1 LLQRETIRPHPG
13 PVNRTVESARGDNP
27 SVSRSQDA
35 DATILAG
42 ARPRRRFAAG
52 DEIRDTATPGSLH
65 LFLAGG
71 ATLLAETPFGPHP
84 VARLAAPALLDLR
97 VAFGGSP
104 GVARVAP
111 EPGSVAAWFP
121 ADEARAL
128 LFSSGPSGAAFR
140 RLTLTSLTAALREAN
155 AALGRFFEGTAAPP
169 PAARSAAAGTI
180 EEGPVDPARASDL
193 FETAGL
199 DPALLPAL
207 GLVARTVLPGATLL
221 AAGERG
227 EEAFLLA
234 EGRLRVS
241 LEIAGAGEEALAILK
256 RGEIVGEMAL
266 VDDAPRSADVFAHGG
281 PAVVYVLHRAVFRE
295 LLASGAPEGAPL
307 LAGIALVLTRRLED
321 AIRKAAGFRI
331 LAGPI

>member
-1 LLQRETIRPHPG
+1 MVR
-13 PVNRTVESARGDNP
+13 SAGD
-27 SVSRSQDA
+27 DA
-35 DATILAG
+35 ATLAA
-42 ARPRRRFAAG
+42 ARPRRRFASG
-52 DEIRDTATPGSLH
+52 EELRDTATPASLH

-84 VARLAAPALLDLR
+84 VARLSAPVLLDLR
-97 VAFGGSP
+97 AAFGGSP
-104 GVARVAP
+104 RVARVAP
-111 EPGSVAAWFP
+111 DPDSEAASFP

-128 LFSSGPSGAAFR
+128 LFDPGSPGGAFR
-140 RLTLTSLTAALREAN
+140 RLALASLTLALREAN
-155 AALGRFFEGTAAPP
+155 AALGRFFDGMPAPSPQTRVTGT
-169 PAARSAAAGTI
+169 GTI
-180 EEGPVDPARASDL
+180 EDGPVDPARASDL

-207 GLVARTVLPGATLL
+207 GLTARTVLPGAALL

-241 LEIAGAGEEALAILK
+241 LDIAGGGEEALAILK

-281 PAVVYVLHRAVFRE
+281 PAVVYVLTRTVFRD

-307 LAGIALVLTRRLED
+307 LAGIALVLARRLEE
-321 AIRKAAGFRI
+321 AIKKAAGFRV
-331 LAGPI
+331 LVGPI

>member
-1 LLQRETIRPHPG
+1 MGEAIG
-13 PVNRTVESARGDNP
+13 SMN
-27 SVSRSQDA
+27 DA
-35 DATILAG
+35 AALAG

-52 DEIRDTATPGSLH
+52 DEVRDTAGSLH
-65 LFLAGG
+65 LFLEGR

-84 VARLAAPALLDLR
+84 VANLEAPALLDLR
-97 VAFGGSP
+97 VPFGGSP

-111 EPGSVAAWFP
+111 EAGSVAAWFP

-128 LFSSGPSGAAFR
+128 LVDPGSSGSAFR
-140 RLTLTSLTAALREAN
+140 RLALASLTAALRGTN
-155 AALGRFFEGTAAPP
+155 SALGRFFDEVPAPP
-169 PAARSAAAGTI
+169 PRADAAKTGTI

-207 GLVARTVLPGATLL
+207 GLVARTVLPGAALL
-221 AAGERG
+221 TAGERG
-227 EEAFLLA
+227 EEAFLVA

-241 LEIAGAGEEALAILK
+241 LEIAGGEEALAILG
-256 RGEIVGEMAL
+256 RGEIAGEMAL

-281 PAVVYVLHRAVFRE
+281 SAVVYVLTRAAFRG
-295 LLASGAPEGAPL
+295 LLASGAPEGAAL
-307 LAGIALVLTRRLED
+307 LAGIALVLTRRLEE